1 MNKKTE
7 SENGR
12 KKEEPDQKKKNT
24 PGEKKKSKIPPTP
37 KKTHTLGNLTSK
49 KKKKGNRVSGDANT
63 TQQNRGFFFPLLPP
77 VICRFTPTLIGE
89 QMKPIGK
96 NKKERGRKRG
106 RVIVPSQR
114 LKMCTPH
121 TKKKKRELGKRCT
134 CSDMWQCTRGK
145 KKEGRFSKS
154 CGKQEKMTRELKRH
168 T

>member
-12 KKEEPDQKKKNT
+12 KKEEPDQKKKST
-24 PGEKKKSKIPPTP
+24 QGEKKKSKITNT
-37 KKTHTLGNLTSK
+37 KKDTHAGELDLQK
-49 KKKKGNRVSGDANT
+49 KKKRKQSIWRRKHDSAKPRFLFSSSASCYLSVYTNVNRRTDETNWK
-63 TQQNRGFFFPLLPP
+63 
-77 VICRFTPTLIGE
+77 E
-89 QMKPIGK
+89 QKRERQKTRACDRAKPAMK
-96 NKKERGRKRG
+96 N
-106 RVIVPSQR
+106 VHSSQ
-114 LKMCTPH
+114 
-121 TKKKKRELGKRCT
+121 KKKKRELGKRCT